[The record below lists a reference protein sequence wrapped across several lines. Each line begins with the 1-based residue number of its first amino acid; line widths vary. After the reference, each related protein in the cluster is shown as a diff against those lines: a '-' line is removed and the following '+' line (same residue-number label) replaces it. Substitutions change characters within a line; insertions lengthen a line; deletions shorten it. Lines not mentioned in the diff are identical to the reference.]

1 MELNEAF
8 RRIVLGHLRLL
19 VPFVLLPALGIGW
32 LAMTARTE
40 YAASARIQ
48 ASSATIGSDIEADS
62 VLNRVRGVAT
72 SAAILTK
79 ALDTAHVAD
88 RSVSDIASEVTV
100 SRLGSSPLLDI
111 TVKDASAAVAHDV
124 SDGLA
129 NSVVEFLTVDGSQQ
143 AQRLVKQLTDQQQ
156 ELTFQRQMLAG
167 QLSTTSEATARESLS
182 SRLSTVDRQLN
193 DVGSTLRELQV
204 TIATDSSASL
214 VSSASTAKAT
224 HSTLAVKAVLALIA
238 GLLAGLLVAS
248 LLEIVVP
255 RVSTASSFA
264 REIGVPVLGRIA
276 AWAPNGSPEEGDA
289 RALYQLSPE
298 SVVALRHAAA
308 RADARTIVLVGEP
321 DAIRAAALAKTITG
335 QLATRI
341 EVQATSNGHAGQAR
355 SAAAVSSGTTK
366 APTTMATKSATKT
379 ATKTAA
385 RTQPR
390 SMASRTAI
398 EQQPPDVIQLS
409 DLAERNLS
417 RDAAILVIV
426 ADRARYRDFHGIQD
440 LASATGW
447 PIIGVLGEPIRGRRG
462 SAP

>member
-8 RRIVLGHLRLL
+8 RRIVVGHLRLL
-19 VPFVLLPALGIGW
+19 VPFVLLPVLGIGW

-48 ASSATIGSDIEADS
+48 ASSATIGSDTEADS

-72 SAAILTK
+72 STAILAK

-88 RSVSDIASEVTV
+88 RSVADISSEVTV

-111 TVKDASAAVAHDV
+111 TVTDSSAAVAHDV

-129 NSVVEFLTVDGSQQ
+129 NSVVDFLTVDGSQQ

-167 QLSTTSEATARESLS
+167 QLSATNEATARETLS
-182 SRLSTVDRQLN
+182 SRLSTVDQQLN
-193 DVGSTLRELQV
+193 DMGSTLRELQV

-224 HSTLAVKAVLALIA
+224 HSTLPVKAVLAVIA

-248 LLEIVVP
+248 LLEVAVP
-255 RVSTASSFA
+255 RVFNSSSFA
-264 REIGVPVLGRIA
+264 RETGVPVLGRIA
-276 AWAPNGSPEEGDA
+276 AVAPNGSPQEGDA
-289 RALYQLSPE
+289 RARYQLSPE

-308 RADARTIVLVGEP
+308 RADAQTIVLVGEP
-321 DAIRAAALAKTITG
+321 DAIRAAELARTITG
-335 QLATRI
+335 QLATRSA
-341 EVQATSNGHAGQAR
+341 VQATSNGHAGQAR
-355 SAAAVSSGTTK
+355 SAAAVSSDPAKATTSMVAK
-366 APTTMATKSATKT
+366 TATKT
-379 ATKTAA
+379 ATKSAA

-390 SMASRTAI
+390 STASRRAI
-398 EQQPPDVIQLS
+398 EQEPPVVIQLS

-426 ADRARYRDFHGIQD
+426 ADRAPYRDFQGIQD

-447 PIIGVLGEPIRGRRG
+447 PIIGVLGQPIRRRRG

>member
-19 VPFVLLPALGIGW
+19 VPFVLLPVLGIGW

-48 ASSATIGSDIEADS
+48 ASSATIGSDTEADS

-72 SAAILTK
+72 SAAILAK

-88 RSVSDIASEVTV
+88 RSVSDISSEVTV

-111 TVKDASAAVAHDV
+111 TVKDANATVAHDV
-124 SDGLA
+124 SDALA
-129 NSVVEFLTVDGSQQ
+129 TGVVEFLTVDGSQQ
-143 AQRLVKQLTDQQQ
+143 AQRLVTQLTDQQQ
-156 ELTFQRQMLAG
+156 ELTSQRQTLAA
-167 QLSTTSEATARESLS
+167 QLSATSEATAREGLS
-182 SRLSTVDRQLN
+182 SQLSTVDQQLN

-214 VSSASTAKAT
+214 VSSASAAKPI
-224 HSTLAVKAVLALIA
+224 HSTLPVRAVLALIA

-248 LLEIVVP
+248 LLEVAVP
-255 RVSTASSFA
+255 RASNASSFA
-264 REIGVPVLGRIA
+264 RDIGVPVLGRIA
-276 AWAPNGSPEEGDA
+276 AVARNGPPAESDGHVM
-289 RALYQLSPE
+289 YQVSPE

-321 DAIRAAALAKTITG
+321 DAIHAAELVKAITA
-335 QLATRI
+335 QLAPTI
-341 EVQATSNGHAGQAR
+341 EVQVTSNGHGGQAR
-355 SAAAVSSGTTK
+355 SVAVASSGATRATTNM
-366 APTTMATKSATKT
+366 TTKT
-379 ATKTAA
+379 ATKTAT
-385 RTQPR
+385 RTRPR
-390 SMASRTAI
+390 SMESRTAI
-398 EQQPPDVIQLS
+398 EQQPPDVIRLS
-409 DLAERNLS
+409 ELAGRNLS
-417 RDAAILVIV
+417 RDTAILVIV
-426 ADRARYRDFHGIQD
+426 ADRAPYQNFHGVQD